1 MLHSTH
7 TQVVH
12 IAMQNLKLLI
22 PFETFRSERG
32 VTRAS
37 TRAGLGPPYPAR
49 TTPAA
54 AGRRDRD
61 ATGLSALH
69 SACDVAAAGSA
80 RGREEAAGGG
90 LATAGLA
97 LTWAL
102 TIGALAGTDGRQG
115 RSSAPRRPPGCWCCS
130 CCSLSSLRDWR
141 PIATDQTTMD
151 GRERRPVGKTELTWL
166 PLPPRTTTHVNV
178 AVGTA
183 RPARIDVKADTGV
196 ASARKSDSRRIRQI
210 WP

>member
-22 PFETFRSERG
+22 PFETFRSKRRDPG
-32 VTRAS
+32 IYPGG
-37 TRAGLGPPYPAR
+37 AGTALPAR

-80 RGREEAAGGG
+80 RRREEAAGGG
-90 LATAGLA
+90 LATAGLGA

-102 TIGALAGTDGRQG
+102 TIGPGRDG
-115 RSSAPRRPPGCWCCS
+115 W
-130 CCSLSSLRDWR
+130 
-141 PIATDQTTMD
+141 
-151 GRERRPVGKTELTWL
+151 
-166 PLPPRTTTHVNV
+166 
-178 AVGTA
+178 TA
-183 RPARIDVKADTGV
+183 RAVIGAA
-196 ASARKSDSRRIRQI
+196 ASAGLLVLFVLLALISQGLAADRN
-210 WP
+210 